1 MNKIAL
7 TSQDTAVLYLGD
19 KVWKV
24 RLVREAQLT
33 DDEAARMVQTKPA
46 PAKPVVAETKAAPK
60 KTATKKTK
68 TP

>member
-33 DDEAARMVQTKPA
+33 DDEAARMVTKPA
-46 PAKPVVAETKAAPK
+46 PAKPVVPETKAAPK